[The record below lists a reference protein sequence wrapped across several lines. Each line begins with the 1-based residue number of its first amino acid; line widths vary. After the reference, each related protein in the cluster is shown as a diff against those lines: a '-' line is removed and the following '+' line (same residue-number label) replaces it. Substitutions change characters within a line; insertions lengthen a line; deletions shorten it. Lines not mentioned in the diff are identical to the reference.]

1 MTTHCNTN
9 TTSHTSKGGTKDQ
22 ISTDITIPTP
32 DNSITTSQPSRSSAG
47 SSASREEQYFR
58 CDLCNFNTK
67 YRHSFRRHVTTHTNT
82 TDGQSF
88 TCNVCNKR
96 LKTQEKLHNHKISMH
111 SELIFKYKCNIC
123 DYGSQYMK
131 NYKFHMY
138 GHHSVV
144 RCHNSGDDNSVTPSK
159 VTHIGH
165 HISRPNDTMVTPS
178 DTTNTSLT
186 TTSHSTT
193 TATGEQYFRCTQRR
207 RENESKTHETNEVIF
222 RKLFTESTQTTVCG
236 NWWKLSLNKMSDS
249 NHEDFR
255 CIECRQLFDTQQDLQ
270 IHVNSV
276 HKKLQSNGDSI
287 ALTAIQY
294 SCDSC
299 DYKANTRQ
307 SLARHMTTHSS
318 NSHSFKSKT
327 SGVYKHSKIKSNSQM
342 NKKSIIYNCKV
353 CLYSSTEHRELV
365 KHVSTQHTIV
375 DSYTPVV
382 SPYSTDTSVE
392 SSILGRHPKSST
404 RTLSTTS
411 SINSQTTSDHMDSS
425 SSSQTASDHTESSTS
440 SQIIR
445 DHIDSTIS
453 HIINEYMDSSTSSQT
468 SHHMDISSEYNY
480 STGRKRLI
488 AESLR
493 SDTSAT
499 DSEGSDI
506 KPYDLVWAKCQGH
519 PWFPALVVDP
529 NRTDTLYGEP
539 IPPKHV
545 VDMKTND
552 RNRYLVNYFDEK
564 RLWQWLPRNS
574 LQVMGIDT
582 NGKKLTE
589 RRKPSDRK
597 AVEKAFTGALE
608 FSAQMSAIESGIE

>member
-1 MTTHCNTN
+1 
-9 TTSHTSKGGTKDQ
+9 
-22 ISTDITIPTP
+22 
-32 DNSITTSQPSRSSAG
+32 
-47 SSASREEQYFR
+47 
-58 CDLCNFNTK
+58 
-67 YRHSFRRHVTTHTNT
+67 
-82 TDGQSF
+82 
-88 TCNVCNKR
+88 
-96 LKTQEKLHNHKISMH
+96 
-111 SELIFKYKCNIC
+111 
-123 DYGSQYMK
+123 
-131 NYKFHMY
+131 
-138 GHHSVV
+138 
-144 RCHNSGDDNSVTPSK
+144 
-159 VTHIGH
+159 
-165 HISRPNDTMVTPS
+165 
-178 DTTNTSLT
+178 
-186 TTSHSTT
+186 
-193 TATGEQYFRCTQRR
+193 
-207 RENESKTHETNEVIF
+207 
-222 RKLFTESTQTTVCG
+222 
-236 NWWKLSLNKMSDS
+236 MSDS

-255 CIECRQLFDTQQDLQ
+255 CIECRQLFDTQKDLQ

-299 DYKANTRQ
+299 AYKANTRQ
-307 SLARHMTTHSS
+307 SLTRHMTTHSS

-342 NKKSIIYNCKV
+342 NKKSKIYNRKV

-404 RTLSTTS
+404 RTSSTTS
-411 SINSQTTSDHMDSS
+411 SINSQTTSDHTD
-425 SSSQTASDHTESSTS
+425 SSTS

-453 HIINEYMDSSTSSQT
+453 HIINEYMDSSTSSQN
-468 SHHMDISSEYNY
+468 ISSEYNY
-480 STGRKRLI
+480 STGRKRSI

-608 FSAQMSAIESGIE
+608 FSAHMSAIESGIE